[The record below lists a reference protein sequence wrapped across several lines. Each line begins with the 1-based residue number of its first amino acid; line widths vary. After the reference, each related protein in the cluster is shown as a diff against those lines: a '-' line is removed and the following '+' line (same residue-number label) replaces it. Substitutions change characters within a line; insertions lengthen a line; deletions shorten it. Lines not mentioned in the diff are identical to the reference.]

1 MASNRVGKAGKVV
14 DSTSSSTK
22 VIVARHRSSEATHV
36 LLRELSTQ
44 KLVIIPISCLSDA
57 ARMKSLSSGR
67 NVSYRDGNGRGQK
80 QGTILI
86 VSSHDDVLAELNNQ
100 TSMNLTNSSQD
111 QQYQVD
117 SFEKNYNNQHGSV
130 SNSSISVESSFVRSL
145 SSSLVQ
151 SDLSQDVDFPSLMP
165 TLSPLDTLK
174 TATSNS
180 SPSECSTIV
189 INETSMHGNMI
200 HATGHTTA
208 QDSSSVTPGLAPLKR
223 AKVNVL
229 TNQLTLRAVVPST
242 TTRLQSLVNSKD
254 DEISKQAEQI
264 KKFKLEVEKNAEY
277 SIFIPTDEIVINWVD
292 YLYESIHKTE
302 IRNQVDLDA
311 IAIGLNIERDTLDL
325 CLELSVIREEHCWH
339 NIDENIIFKICRFV
353 REFFGVSH
361 KFNDDYVRESLANMM
376 RKDSW
381 KFRNPDKSKPSAKQ
395 LSSTSSK
402 APSKKDDDTNSSGD
416 GVIYVDDKQF

>member
-130 SNSSISVESSFVRSL
+130 SKSSISVESSFVRSL

-200 HATGHTTA
+200 HATGYTTA

>member
-80 QGTILI
+80 QGAILI
-86 VSSHDDVLAELNNQ
+86 VGSHDDVLAEMNNQ

-200 HATGHTTA
+200 HATGYTTA

-223 AKVNVL
+223 AKMAASDAL
-229 TNQLTLRAVVPST
+229 KEIK
-242 TTRLQSLVNSKD
+242 RLQSLVNSKD

-325 CLELSVIREEHCWH
+325 CLELSG
-339 NIDENIIFKICRFV
+339 FV

>member
-80 QGTILI
+80 QGAILI
-86 VSSHDDVLAELNNQ
+86 VGSHDDVLAEMNNQ

-200 HATGHTTA
+200 HATGYTTA

>member
-67 NVSYRDGNGRGQK
+67 YVSYRDGNGRGQK
-80 QGTILI
+80 QGAILI
-86 VSSHDDVLAELNNQ
+86 VGSHDDVLAEMNNQ

-200 HATGHTTA
+200 HATGYTTA

-242 TTRLQSLVNSKD
+242 TTV
-254 DEISKQAEQI
+254 
-264 KKFKLEVEKNAEY
+264 
-277 SIFIPTDEIVINWVD
+277 
-292 YLYESIHKTE
+292 
-302 IRNQVDLDA
+302 
-311 IAIGLNIERDTLDL
+311 
-325 CLELSVIREEHCWH
+325 
-339 NIDENIIFKICRFV
+339 
-353 REFFGVSH
+353 
-361 KFNDDYVRESLANMM
+361 
-376 RKDSW
+376 
-381 KFRNPDKSKPSAKQ
+381 
-395 LSSTSSK
+395 
-402 APSKKDDDTNSSGD
+402 KKDGC
-416 GVIYVDDKQF
+416 